1 MGQYLGKPEY
11 WHWNLLGAVQ
21 YNPQGC
27 EGCGTTYV
35 WDDRALAAFR
45 FKDAEWKKG
54 TALRNELEDFL
65 DGAMEKAAGVVEQVP
80 SCCTKLDAF
89 CCGSCP
95 DPKFVTIGRF
105 TIGPELVEEFNK
117 VCEENKNKKLL
128 DMGLVCRA
136 IYLRVRGQYG
146 PTPYLLVLVE
156 DKGDYYRGDPT
167 EPVSP
172 CPCM

>member
-11 WHWNLLGAVQ
+11 WHGNLLGAVQ
-21 YNPQGC
+21 YNRQGC

-80 SCCTKLDAF
+80 FCCTNAF
-89 CCGSCP
+89 CCGGCP
-95 DPKFVTIGRF
+95 DPKFVT
-105 TIGPELVEEFNK
+105 PELVEEFNK
-117 VCEENKNKKLL
+117 VCEENKSQINLHLNMKLL
-128 DMGLVCRA
+128 TYCNDIFSIIQRYSAMYHTFEAVIGVGA
-136 IYLRVRGQYG
+136 WAAFTTTTWG
-146 PTPYLLVLVE
+146 
-156 DKGDYYRGDPT
+156 
-167 EPVSP
+167 
-172 CPCM
+172 

>member
-11 WHWNLLGAVQ
+11 WHGNLLGAVH
-21 YNPQGC
+21 YHRQGC

-65 DGAMEKAAGVVEQVP
+65 DGAMEKAAGVVEEVP
-80 SCCTKLDAF
+80 FCCTNAF
-89 CCGSCP
+89 CCGGCP
-95 DPKFVTIGRF
+95 DSKFVT
-105 TIGPELVEEFNK
+105 PELVEEFNK

-136 IYLRVRGQYG
+136 IYLELRGKDG
-146 PTPYLLVLVE
+146 TIPHLLVLVE
-156 DKGDYYRGDPT
+156 DKGDYYRFDPT
-167 EPVSP
+167 EPVSL
-172 CPCM
+172 CTVM

>member
-11 WHWNLLGAVQ
+11 WHGNLLGAVQ
-21 YNPQGC
+21 YNRQ
-27 EGCGTTYV
+27 GCGTTYV

-45 FKDAEWKKG
+45 FQDAEC

-80 SCCTKLDAF
+80 FCCTNAF
-89 CCGSCP
+89 CCGGCP
-95 DPKFVTIGRF
+95 DPKFVT
-105 TIGPELVEEFNK
+105 PELVEEFNK

-136 IYLRVRGQYG
+136 IYLRVRTKDATA
-146 PTPYLLVLVE
+146 PTLLVLVE
-156 DKGDYYRGDPT
+156 KVGDYVRFTPS
-167 EPVSP
+167 EPVSR
-172 CPCM
+172 CTVM